1 MAAIAPTDAIGSKWA
16 RVTPQRSPDFE
27 NGVRNPRRDWAQATA
42 AAAPQWEAGVQAAI
56 VNKSFGKGVAKSG
69 TAQWQ
74 AATLD
79 KGVPRWGQGVALA
92 EQKYVDGFKPYRD
105 AIERTTLPQRFA
117 RRDPRNLLRVKAIV
131 DALTKVKEAA

>member
-1 MAAIAPTDAIGSKWA
+1 MAAIATAEAIGEKWA

-27 NGVRNPRRDWAQATA
+27 AGVRSPRRDWATATA

-56 VNKSFGKGVAKSG
+56 ANKLFSKGVARSG
-69 TAQWQ
+69 TSEWQ
-74 AATLD
+74 AATIE

-92 EQKYVDGFKPYRD
+92 QSKYTERFKPYRD

-131 DALTKVKEAA
+131 DALIKVKEAA